1 MHFTFPFFLFA
12 LFAVLIPIFIHLF
25 NFRRY
30 KTEYFSNVKLL
41 QDILLKT
48 KKESQLQHLIVLLLR
63 ILAIT
68 ALVLAFAQPYIPKNN
83 KISEKG
89 NVVSIFID
97 NSFSMEAN
105 SKNGNFLK
113 EATDAAKKIVNAFS
127 YNDDFVLITQ
137 DFSPKQSHLLNKDEI
152 LHDIDDIQISP
163 ISRPFNDI
171 IAFENNLV
179 SYSHKSNPIQYYIS
193 DFQKNNFDFTP
204 LQLDTN
210 KNSFLIPISSTNI
223 NNIAID
229 SCWFLSPVF
238 KLGYQVTLTV
248 RVRNFG
254 NTDVVKLPLK
264 LYVNGTQKALNAVDV
279 KAESFSDCQLNF
291 TISEIGTQTAYL
303 EINDAPI
310 AFDDR
315 LYFVFDVTDKTTIIS
330 INENLSNRYLNA
342 LYGKD
347 SLFVFQTMNG
357 NQINYSQFKESQLI
371 ILDQVKTISTGL
383 QDELEK
389 YIQAGGKLLIFPSET
404 ADLTSWNPFLTRLKI
419 PNFTQINSTS
429 LKMGKLNM
437 ESVYFK
443 GSLEEKDQ
451 NFEMPTILKHFQFS
465 ISNSVSEPI
474 IQLENNDPLLTY
486 YPIEKGGVFLSAIPL
501 NDNFGNAHKNALLF
515 IPLHNI
521 AIMSQLQ
528 NKLFYVIGKEG
539 DILIPKR
546 SVNAEDVY
554 TFKSRLN
561 GDEFIPEQRNLG
573 NETVLFPHNQIEHA
587 GLYDLMKGEDTISTI
602 AFNFDRSE
610 SDLTYYNEDEL
621 EKIIDD
627 SQGTIDILDFKMK
640 DLSKAV
646 SDKLNGTPLWRLF
659 LIISLLFF
667 LAEVLVLRFWGK
679 ANYKK

>member
-137 DFSPKQSHLLNKDEI
+137 DFSAKQSHLLNKDEI

-193 DFQKNNFDFTP
+193 DFQKNIFDFTP

-210 KNSFLIPISSTNI
+210 KNSFLIPISSANI

-515 IPLHNI
+515 VPLHNI

-546 SVNAEDVY
+546 SGNAEDVY

-587 GLYDLMKGEDTISTI
+587 GLYDLLKGEDTISTI

-621 EKIIDD
+621 EKIIDE
-627 SQGTIDILDFKMK
+627 SKGTIDILDFKMK

>member
-1 MHFTFPFFLFA
+1 MHFTFPLFLFA

-48 KKESQLQHLIVLLLR
+48 KKESQLKHLIVLLIR

-68 ALVLAFAQPYIPKNN
+68 ALVIAFAQPYIPKNN

-105 SKNGNFLK
+105 SKSGNFLK

-127 YNDDFVLITQ
+127 FNDDFILITQ
-137 DFSPKQSHLLNKDEI
+137 DFSAKQSHLLNKDEI
-152 LHDIDDIQISP
+152 LHDIDDVEVSP
-163 ISRPFNDI
+163 ISRSFNDI
-171 IAFENNLV
+171 IAFEKNIA
-179 SYSHKSNPIQYYIS
+179 SYSNKSNPIQYYIS
-193 DFQKNNFDFTP
+193 DFQKNVFDFTP

-210 KNSFLIPISSTNI
+210 RNSFLIPISSTNI
-223 NNIAID
+223 NNISID

-238 KLGYQVTLTV
+238 KMGYQVTLTV
-248 RVRNFG
+248 RVRNYG

-291 TISEIGTQTAYL
+291 TISEIGSQTAYL

-315 LYFVFDVTDKTTIIS
+315 LYFVFEVTDKTSIIS
-330 INENLSNRYLNA
+330 INDNVSNKYLNA

-357 NQINYSQFKESQLI
+357 NQINFSQFKEAQLI
-371 ILDQVKTISTGL
+371 ILDQVKTISTGV

-389 YIQAGGKLLIFPSET
+389 YLKSGGKILVFPSET
-404 ADLTSWNPFLTRLKI
+404 SDFSSWNPFLTRLKI
-419 PNFTQINSTS
+419 PTFSQLNTTS

-443 GSLEEKDQ
+443 GSLEDNDQ
-451 NFEMPTILKHFQFS
+451 NFKMPTILKHFQFS
-465 ISNSVSEPI
+465 TSNSVSEPI
-474 IQLENNDPLLTY
+474 IQLENNDPILTY
-486 YPIEKGGVFLSAIPL
+486 YPIDKGGVFLSAIPL
-501 NDNFGNAHKNALLF
+501 NDNFGNAHKNALF
-515 IPLHNI
+515 FVPLHNI

-528 NKLFYVIGKEG
+528 SKLFYVIGKEG
-539 DILIPKR
+539 DILIPKNTG
-546 SVNAEDVY
+546 NAEDVY

-573 NETVLFPHNQIEHA
+573 NETVLFPHNQIDHA
-587 GLYDLMKGEDTISTI
+587 GLYDLFLGEDTITTI
-602 AFNFDRSE
+602 AFNFDRAE
-610 SDLTYYNEDEL
+610 SNLTYYSDDEL
-621 EKIIDD
+621 EKIVDD
-627 SQGTIDILDFKMK
+627 SNGSIDLLDFQMK
-640 DLSKAV
+640 DLTKAV

-659 LIISLLFF
+659 LIMSLLLF
-667 LAEVLVLRFWGK
+667 LTEVLVLRFWGK

>member
-137 DFSPKQSHLLNKDEI
+137 DFSAKQSHLLNKDEI

-193 DFQKNNFDFTP
+193 DFQKNIFDFTP

-248 RVRNFG
+248 RVRNYG

-419 PNFTQINSTS
+419 PNFTQINSSS

-515 IPLHNI
+515 VPLHNI

-546 SVNAEDVY
+546 SGNAEDVY

-587 GLYDLMKGEDTISTI
+587 GLYDLLKGEDTISTI

-621 EKIIDD
+621 EKIIDE
-627 SQGTIDILDFKMK
+627 SKGTIDILDFKMK

>member
-1 MHFTFPFFLFA
+1 MHFTFPLFLFA

-48 KKESQLQHLIVLLLR
+48 KKESQLKHLIVLLIR

-68 ALVLAFAQPYIPKNN
+68 ALVIAFAQPYIPKNN

-127 YNDDFVLITQ
+127 FNDDFVLITQ
-137 DFSPKQSHLLNKDEI
+137 DFSAKQSHLLNKDEI
-152 LHDIDDIQISP
+152 LHDIDDIEVSP
-163 ISRPFNDI
+163 ISRSFNDI
-171 IAFENNLV
+171 IAFEKNIA
-179 SYSHKSNPIQYYIS
+179 SYSIKSNPIQYYIS
-193 DFQKNNFDFTP
+193 DFQKNVFDFKP

-210 KNSFLIPISSTNI
+210 RNSFLIPISSTNI
-223 NNIAID
+223 NNISVD

-238 KLGYQVTLTV
+238 KMGYQVTLTV
-248 RVRNFG
+248 RVRNYG

-291 TISEIGTQTAYL
+291 TISEIGSQTAYL

-315 LYFVFDVTDKTTIIS
+315 LYFVFEVTDKTSIIS
-330 INENLSNRYLNA
+330 INDNLSNKYLNA

-357 NQINYSQFKESQLI
+357 NQINFSQFKEAQLI
-371 ILDQVKTISTGL
+371 ILDQVKTLSTGV

-389 YIQAGGKLLIFPSET
+389 YIKAGGKLLVFPAET
-404 ADLTSWNPFLTRLKI
+404 ADLSSWNPFLTRLKI
-419 PNFTQINSTS
+419 PNFSQLNTTS

-437 ESVYFK
+437 ESVFFK
-443 GSLEEKDQ
+443 GSLEEDNQ
-451 NFEMPTILKHFQFS
+451 NFEMPTLLKHFQFS
-465 ISNSVSEPI
+465 TSNSVSEPI
-474 IQLENNDPLLTY
+474 IQLENNDPILTY
-486 YPIEKGGVFLSAIPL
+486 FPIDKGGVFLSAIPL
-501 NDNFGNAHKNALLF
+501 NDNFGNAHKNALF
-515 IPLHNI
+515 FVPLHNI

-528 NKLFYVIGKEG
+528 SKLFYVIGKEG
-539 DILIPKR
+539 DILIPKNTG
-546 SVNAEDVY
+546 NAEDVY

-573 NETVLFPHNQIEHA
+573 NETVLFPHNQINHA
-587 GLYDLMKGEDTISTI
+587 GLYDLFLGEDTITTI
-602 AFNFDRSE
+602 AFNFDRAE
-610 SDLTYYNEDEL
+610 SNLTYYSEDEL
-621 EKIIDD
+621 EKIVDD
-627 SQGTIDILDFKMK
+627 SKGTIDLLDFKMK